1 MDVSWQR
8 LTVIVNDQTN
18 VKHNIKVQIK
28 NQPKGQAM
36 YKQVFR
42 GWEYDQE
49 MRVRTIMSK
58 YEIKA
63 WYARDEEKVLV
74 RLNQLPSQ

>member
-42 GWEYDQE
+42 G
-49 MRVRTIMSK
+49 
-58 YEIKA
+58 
-63 WYARDEEKVLV
+63 
-74 RLNQLPSQ
+74 